1 MVTLDPGIIGR
12 RLAEHTVEVE
22 RGRLRMFA
30 GSTAQTDPIYTE
42 VEAAGRAGHRDLPV
56 PPTFLFC
63 HDMQGASGAAMY
75 RDLGIDA
82 RTILHGEQEFA
93 YHAMAYAGDRL
104 HFSARIADVYSKK
117 DGALWFLVRTVDIDR
132 DGEPVAQLR
141 TTTVI
146 RDTARTS

>member
-12 RLAEHTVEVE
+12 RLGEHAVDVE
-22 RGRLRMFA
+22 RGRLRIFA
-30 GSTAQTDPIYTE
+30 GSTAQTDPVYTD
-42 VEAAGRAGHRDLPV
+42 VGAAGRAGHRDLPV

-63 HDMQGASGAAMY
+63 LDLEGASAATMY
-75 RDLGIDA
+75 RDLGIDT

-104 HFSARIADVYSKK
+104 HFTARIADVYAKK
-117 DGALWFLVRTVDIDR
+117 DGALQFLVRTVDVDR
-132 DGEPVAQLR
+132 DGEPIAQLR

-146 RDTARTS
+146 RDTVRAS